1 MFIGWS
7 LSEAA
12 AEGVPAEGLV
22 SECLGDSATA
32 GECFGLAFAEASIGL
47 QEPELIGML
56 QGEVEIVSREKH
68 SEIFLAGEAA

>member
-1 MFIGWS
+1 MRIGRG
-7 LSEAA
+7 LIKAA

-22 SECLGDSATA
+22 SECIGQGATA

-47 QEPELIGML
+47 QEPELIGMF

-68 SEIFLAGEAA
+68 SEFFLAGEAA